1 MMYFQP
7 TFEEVQQIL
16 TKSVLPT
23 LTMQFMA
30 HMKSVGIN
38 GLSVS
43 KFTISALKRVGTFMK

>member
-38 GLSVS
+38 GLLFQSS
-43 KFTISALKRVGTFMK
+43 QFQL